1 MPKAID
7 CNNAVDQTLLEEIK
21 DDGTKHTEVE
31 PIVGSQLIRK
41 YLLNRCKEIFER
53 GQATQGTITISKVIE
68 DEAAAEK
75 MMEKG
80 KWCYILKE
88 YYTTQKAN
96 SLVKFMGKL
105 LKQQMLME
113 RIMYECVNNPFMNRE
128 EEDQK
133 LLLNL
138 IRVTAPYNTLFG
150 FTVVALIFGMT

>member
-1 MPKAID
+1 
-7 CNNAVDQTLLEEIK
+7 EIK

-31 PIVGSQLIRK
+31 PIVGSQLIQK
-41 YLLNRCKEIFER
+41 YLLNRCEEIFER
-53 GQATQGTITISKVIE
+53 GQVMQGTITISKVVK

-75 MMEKG
+75 TMEKG

-88 YYTTQKAN
+88 YYAMQKAN

-113 RIMYECVNNPFMNRE
+113 RIMYKCVNNPFMNRE

-133 LLLNL
+133 LLLNCTYL
-138 IRVTAPYNTLFG
+138 ERKFENKKNIGLGPA
-150 FTVVALIFGMT
+150 MQM